1 MDLEDYSS
9 VLEETEQVM
18 RECFTKFQIDEVFL
32 SFNGGKDCTVLLDVT
47 INILK
52 DLYKRDD
59 VAEDL
64 KILYIRTV
72 GPFREIENFVNE
84 IEQHYGVQLI
94 VTEGEMKITLQRI
107 LEQDSKL
114 KACLMGTRRT
124 DPYSEDLKFMQ
135 KTDAG
140 WPQMIRV
147 SPLLNWSYHQI
158 WSYILQRQVP
168 YCSLYDRGYTSI
180 GSIHNTWP
188 NPSLA
193 YKDEYGQ
200 IAYRPAWLLK
210 DPTEERSGRGTNKH
224 NKGQVL
230 TVQNLDNG
238 NCIGEIKSNIL

>member
-1 MDLEDYSS
+1 
-9 VLEETEQVM
+9 M

-59 VAEDL
+59 IAEDL

-107 LEQDSKL
+107 LERDSKL

-124 DPYSEDLKFMQ
+124 DPYSENLKFMQ
-135 KTDAG
+135 VT
-140 WPQMIRV
+140 
-147 SPLLNWSYHQI
+147 
-158 WSYILQRQVP
+158 RQ
-168 YCSLYDRGYTSI
+168 SRIQYTLC
-180 GSIHNTWP
+180 T
-188 NPSLA
+188 L
-193 YKDEYGQ
+193 
-200 IAYRPAWLLK
+200 
-210 DPTEERSGRGTNKH
+210 
-224 NKGQVL
+224 
-230 TVQNLDNG
+230 
-238 NCIGEIKSNIL
+238 

>member
-18 RECFTKFQIDEVFL
+18 RECFSKFQIDEVFL

-47 INILK
+47 INFLK
-52 DLYKRDD
+52 NIHKRGDHI
-59 VAEDL
+59 ADL

-84 IEQHYGVQLI
+84 IEQHYGVKLI

-107 LEQDSKL
+107 LEQDCKL

-135 KTDAG
+135 KTDPS

-180 GSIHNTWP
+180 GSIHNTCP

-193 YKDEYGQ
+193 YKDEYGR
-200 IAYRPAWLLK
+200 IAYRPAWMLK
-210 DPTEERSGRGTNKH
+210 DPSEERSGRGTKKL
-224 NKGQVL
+224 NKGNIVK
-230 TVQNLDNG
+230 NLDNG
-238 NCIGEIKSNIL
+238 NCIGEIKSNHI